1 MPRKPI
7 SDKPMTPAERTRK
20 HRAKIKAEN
29 PLDLKACLREITSLN
44 KKIER
49 QRLSNKRLSQENS
62 KLRKED
68 NFWLGIKDDLS
79 ASLNATKQFS
89 KEEIKLLKQV
99 CHPDKHNQSEAATR
113 AIALLNK
120 LKY

>member
-1 MPRKPI
+1 
-7 SDKPMTPAERTRK
+7 
-20 HRAKIKAEN
+20 
-29 PLDLKACLREITSLN
+29 
-44 KKIER
+44 
-49 QRLSNKRLSQENS
+49 LSNKRLSQENS

-79 ASLNATKQFS
+79 ASLNATKQFN